1 MKCRF
6 CGALDSKVVDSRPTE
21 DGFVIR
27 RRRECIS
34 CGERITTY
42 EKIEEMP
49 MIIVKKNSDREQYD
63 RGKVL
68 GGIVRACEKRP
79 ISVAQME
86 KIVDDVEAKIRSS
99 MEKEVSSVFVGEAV
113 MEGLKTL
120 DDVAYVRFASVYRE
134 FTDVDGFYNEL
145 KKLVEEKTMGKK

>member
-6 CGALDSKVVDSRPTE
+6 CGASDSKVVDSRPTE
-21 DGFVIR
+21 DGLVIR

-49 MIIVKKNSDREQYD
+49 ILIVKKNSDREQYD
-63 RGKVL
+63 RAKVL
-68 GGIVRACEKRP
+68 SGIIRACEKRP
-79 ISVAQME
+79 ISAAQME
-86 KIVDDVEAKIRSS
+86 QIVDEVEAKMQSS
-99 MEKEVSSVFVGEAV
+99 MDKEVSSVFIGEAV
-113 MEGLKTL
+113 MAGLKKL

-134 FTDVDGFYNEL
+134 FADVDGFYNEL
-145 KKLVEEKTMGKK
+145 KQLVEEKTMGKK